1 MKRGFNRWIVVAG
14 LILMT
19 SGVLCAQEVKFPRVS
34 PSATVSQSIGLSNV
48 TISFCRPGVKGRVI
62 WGGLVPYD
70 QVWRTGANEATTIA
84 FSTDVAIEGNKLAAG
99 TYGLF
104 TIPGKEEWTI
114 IFSKQAT
121 IWGSFA
127 YDEKQDVFRIKA
139 KPEAAPHCEWMMFL
153 FTDLA
158 DDSAKV
164 ILQWEKLMVA
174 FTVKVDTKAAVLGSI
189 EKSMDN
195 YWSTPYRAAQYAFNN
210 DMPEK
215 AGNWIDVS
223 TSIKEIYWNMFLKA
237 KIYKKMAKTPAEDKA
252 ALAVLEKAVS
262 LIKDVQEDEK
272 PYTEDGVKLL
282 QEWKAP
288 KK

>member
-104 TIPGKEEWTI
+104 TIPGKRNGP
-114 IFSKQAT
+114 S
-121 IWGSFA
+121 S
-127 YDEKQDVFRIKA
+127 
-139 KPEAAPHCEWMMFL
+139 
-153 FTDLA
+153 
-158 DDSAKV
+158 SASRRR
-164 ILQWEKLMVA
+164 
-174 FTVKVDTKAAVLGSI
+174 FG
-189 EKSMDN
+189 
-195 YWSTPYRAAQYAFNN
+195 
-210 DMPEK
+210 
-215 AGNWIDVS
+215 
-223 TSIKEIYWNMFLKA
+223 
-237 KIYKKMAKTPAEDKA
+237 A
-252 ALAVLEKAVS
+252 ALRTMRSRMSSASRPSRKQRLTAN
-262 LIKDVQEDEK
+262 
-272 PYTEDGVKLL
+272 G
-282 QEWKAP
+282 
-288 KK
+288 

>member
-121 IWGSFA
+121 IRGSFA

-223 TSIKEIYWNMFLKA
+223 TSIKEIYWNMFLTA

>member
-1 MKRGFNRWIVVAG
+1 
-14 LILMT
+14 
-19 SGVLCAQEVKFPRVS
+19 
-34 PSATVSQSIGLSNV
+34 
-48 TISFCRPGVKGRVI
+48 
-62 WGGLVPYD
+62 
-70 QVWRTGANEATTIA
+70 
-84 FSTDVAIEGNKLAAG
+84 
-99 TYGLF
+99 
-104 TIPGKEEWTI
+104 
-114 IFSKQAT
+114 
-121 IWGSFA
+121 
-127 YDEKQDVFRIKA
+127 
-139 KPEAAPHCEWMMFL
+139 MMFL